1 MSIFL
6 SNNIVTLFFIQ
17 TILLLFSI
25 YSLFISLNIIK
36 NWDFNKTTS
45 YQYNLEKKSYLISLI
60 IFFVIFVKIILF
72 IFFVNSLDGLSSI
85 VPGAMC
91 ASGIINANEYGTI
104 LLFFK
109 IFVLAGF
116 GIWLVLN
123 KLDIEALD
131 YPYLVKKYYL
141 FLVLFLSIVIEFVL
155 EFLYFTNISIKRP
168 VLCCSAVFQDTQGF
182 ASMMKIEYILI
193 LFYINYIALI
203 ISNVMKNS
211 LTSLLSG
218 ALFLVLSYFSIVYFF
233 GTYIYELPTHKC
245 PFCMLQEEYF
255 YIGYI
260 IWITMFLAVF
270 FSISSFIIE
279 KFIKKEYN
287 GGYKLSIIFST
298 IFVLLCSYYV
308 LAYYITNGV
317 FL

>member
-1 MSIFL
+1 METVDFSIL
-6 SNNIVTLFFIQ
+6 NSLVNLFF
-17 TILLLFSI
+17 TPCLLNL
-25 YSLFISLNIIK
+25 
-36 NWDFNKTTS
+36 
-45 YQYNLEKKSYLISLI
+45 YQ
-60 IFFVIFVKIILF
+60 
-72 IFFVNSLDGLSSI
+72 
-85 VPGAMC
+85 
-91 ASGIINANEYGTI
+91 
-104 LLFFK
+104 
-109 IFVLAGF
+109 
-116 GIWLVLN
+116 
-123 KLDIEALD
+123 
-131 YPYLVKKYYL
+131 
-141 FLVLFLSIVIEFVL
+141 
-155 EFLYFTNISIKRP
+155 
-168 VLCCSAVFQDTQGF
+168 
-182 ASMMKIEYILI
+182 
-193 LFYINYIALI
+193 
-203 ISNVMKNS
+203 NS